1 MVTNKTQTDDDCCKM
16 KSVGGYC
23 PKPLEHASEF
33 LSKKWA
39 ISIIITIGN
48 FENLRFTDL
57 KQRMDSATAKIL
69 SQRLRELEVEDIIK
83 RDAYN
88 EVPPRVEY
96 TLTSKGNKLLKALT
110 PLISWAEKENG
121 R

>member
-1 MVTNKTQTDDDCCKM
+1 MVTKQTPTDEKCCRM

-33 LSKKWA
+33 LSKKWT

-48 FENLRFTDL
+48 FRNLRFTDL
-57 KQRMDSATAKIL
+57 KERMEKATAKIL
-69 SQRLRELEVEDIIK
+69 SQRLKELKSEGLIERI
-83 RDAYN
+83 AYD

-96 TLTSKGNKLLKALT
+96 NLTRKGNQLLNVLV
-110 PLISWAEKENG
+110 PLITWAEKQN
-121 R
+121 

>member
-1 MVTNKTQTDDDCCKM
+1 MVTKQTLTDEKCCRM

-33 LSKKWA
+33 LSKKWT

-48 FENLRFTDL
+48 FGNLRFTDL
-57 KQRMDSATAKIL
+57 KERMEKATAKIL
-69 SQRLRELEVEDIIK
+69 SQRLKELENEGLIERI
-83 RDAYN
+83 AYD

-96 TLTSKGNKLLKALT
+96 NLTRRGKQLLNVLV
-110 PLISWAEKENG
+110 PLITWAEKQN
-121 R
+121 